1 MCVPGA
7 SQAPDSTGVCELVAT
22 TTTSAPRTASSADAA
37 ARIPN
42 CRAKDAAF
50 RGLHT
55 RTSRNVRTRRSASRW
70 LRAWTPEPRMPSTA
84 ASGRASSRVATADTA
99 AVRISVM
106 SRPSIVTSGSPVSGR
121 KSRIIAWWLGMPW
134 LLG

>member
-1 MCVPGA
+1 MSISTRIDPRTDVHTGDQTFIVDSRRSTNKRDFTIAAVSSSRVKGTLDPMALMCVPGA

-55 RTSRNVRTRRSASRW
+55 RTSRNVRTRRSASRSS
-70 LRAWTPEPRMPSTA
+70 PRTCA
-84 ASGRASSRVATADTA
+84 ASASRGPCT
-99 AVRISVM
+99 
-106 SRPSIVTSGSPVSGR
+106 
-121 KSRIIAWWLGMPW
+121 
-134 LLG
+134 

>member
-42 CRAKDAAF
+42 CRAKEALVLGDRQHHAHGLNDLAA
-50 RGLHT
+50 RQVGHRLRHGGDQILHLQEIVH
-55 RTSRNVRTRRSASRW
+55 RLLVEDHRRPNQCLSSM
-70 LRAWTPEPRMPSTA
+70 LCPSG
-84 ASGRASSRVATADTA
+84 S
-99 AVRISVM
+99 RISALEYSP
-106 SRPSIVTSGSPVSGR
+106 SRT
-121 KSRIIAWWLGMPW
+121 LGPQVI
-134 LLG
+134 